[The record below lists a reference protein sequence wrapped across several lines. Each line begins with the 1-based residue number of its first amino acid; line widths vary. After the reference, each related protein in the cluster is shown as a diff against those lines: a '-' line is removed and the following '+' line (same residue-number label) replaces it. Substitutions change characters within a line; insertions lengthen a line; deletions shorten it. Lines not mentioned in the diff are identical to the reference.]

1 MGRLLAKKLD
11 ERIKNTE
18 ELYLIPHLKAVESV
32 GDLLS
37 KSVGKKI
44 LYSVGLDSSI
54 WEERLKVILPLSCLL
69 HDLGKANDWFQ
80 SMIRNNTSQKIMQP
94 IRHEFLSVILI
105 LRSEKKIRNFIL
117 KRISSLGSD
126 NIELLINSMYSGIL
140 AHHLKMDRELKQ
152 VILTLIY
159 CLEKTNQLMTL
170 NSHFYQII
178 KTPSINIFRITLI
191 SFKT

>member
-69 HDLGKANDWFQ
+69 HSFILQIQLSRWTITF
-80 SMIRNNTSQKIMQP
+80 QKILQL
-94 IRHEFLSVILI
+94 LS
-105 LRSEKKIRNFIL
+105 KNYAA
-117 KRISSLGSD
+117 
-126 NIELLINSMYSGIL
+126 N
-140 AHHLKMDRELKQ
+140 
-152 VILTLIY
+152 
-159 CLEKTNQLMTL
+159 KT
-170 NSHFYQII
+170 
-178 KTPSINIFRITLI
+178 
-191 SFKT
+191 

>member
-140 AHHLKMDRELKQ
+140 AHHLEMDRE
-152 VILTLIY
+152 
-159 CLEKTNQLMTL
+159 
-170 NSHFYQII
+170 
-178 KTPSINIFRITLI
+178 
-191 SFKT
+191 